1 MKVRAEKDF
10 WSGVM
15 FLGFAV
21 VAGLA
26 ARGYSMGAA
35 GRMGPGYF
43 PALLAIALALLAAV
57 LIVRSLIVQGAPLI
71 GFRFGPLAVIVVGLC
86 LFGLTIERLGLVI
99 SITLVSAVSALAA
112 RQSTWTEIAGIAA
125 ALVALS
131 VTIFVYAL
139 HLPLQ
144 VWPTF

>member
-15 FLGFAV
+15 FLGFAA
-21 VAGLA
+21 VAAFA

-43 PALLAIALALLAAV
+43 PALLASTLALLAGI
-57 LIVRSLIVQGAPLI
+57 LIVRSFIVDGPALA
-71 GFRFGPLAVIVVGLC
+71 GFRYGPLAVIVLGLC
-86 LFGLTIERLGLVI
+86 LFGLTIERLGLVV

-125 ALVALS
+125 VLVVLS
-131 VTIFVYAL
+131 VAIFVYAL

-144 VWPTF
+144 VWPSF